1 MDYNIGDKVRI
12 KSKERLVYACKHN
25 EPVGLSDKLIK
36 YAGWTATITQVTQNC
51 VRIDLPELPGW
62 FWDKD
67 WIVQLK
73 QRTE

>member
-12 KSKERLVYACKHN
+12 KSKERLVYAYNHN
-25 EPVGLSDKLIK
+25 ESVGLSSKLIK
-36 YAGWTATITQVTQNC
+36 YAGRTATITQVTQNC

-67 WIVQLK
+67 WIVPLK